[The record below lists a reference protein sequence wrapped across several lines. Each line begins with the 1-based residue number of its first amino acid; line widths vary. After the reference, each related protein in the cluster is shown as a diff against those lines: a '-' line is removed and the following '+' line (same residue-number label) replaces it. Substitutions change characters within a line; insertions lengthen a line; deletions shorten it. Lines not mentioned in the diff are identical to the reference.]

1 MGQPQPW
8 GQNAHS
14 PGRLRPPC
22 QAAPLH
28 PPCGPGGSE
37 ALRRRVLLPWAAGE
51 EPVPLAGG
59 GSVSLQGPAAR
70 PAAHPVLLLSHSADN
85 VMDIGLANEKASQE
99 LSSYSG
105 TFQPAPGNKTVTYL
119 GKFAFDSPS
128 NWCQDNIISLMSAGI
143 LGVPPSSGAL
153 TSTQSSAGSMGPPQG
168 DVDQMY
174 PALPPYS
181 SCSDL
186 YPEPVSFHD
195 PQNNPGLTY
204 SPQDYQAAKPALDS
218 NLFPMIPD
226 YNLYHHPNDM
236 GTITEHKPFQSLDP
250 IRVNPP
256 PITPLETI
264 KAFKDKQI
272 HPGFGGLPQ
281 PPLTLKPIRPRK
293 YPNRPSKTPL
303 HERPHACPAE
313 GCDRRFSRS
322 DELTRHLRIHTGH
335 KPFQCRICM
344 RSFSRSDHLTTH
356 IRTHTGEKPF
366 ACEFCG
372 RKFARSDERKRHAK
386 IHLKQKE
393 KKAEKGSGPPPAA
406 PPATAATTSPP
417 VALAPAVT
425 TSPAA
430 PVGADPAAAPG
441 SLDPVPAPPLAT
453 GSPASA
459 RRDPLPLPQ
468 RRLRSPAPGSPPSI
482 PAPRPRL
489 RSAAGPPRPEP
500 GTPGAASGSK
510 SLYGS
515 GSGPALPAASPARRR
530 RPRERRG
537 GRARR

>member
-1 MGQPQPW
+1 MTGKLVEKL
-8 GQNAHS
+8 
-14 PGRLRPPC
+14 PGTMNTLMNQLPDNLYPEEIPNSLNIFSGNGE
-22 QAAPLH
+22 AAVVH
-28 PPCGPGGSE
+28 YNNQM
-37 ALRRRVLLPWAAGE
+37 AT
-51 EPVPLAGG
+51 
-59 GSVSLQGPAAR
+59 
-70 PAAHPVLLLSHSADN
+70 DN
-85 VMDIGLANEKASQE
+85 VMDIGLAHDKPGQD

-105 TFQPAPGNKTVTYL
+105 SFQPAPGGNKTVTYL

-128 NWCQDNIISLMSAGI
+128 NWCQDNIISLMSTGI
-143 LGVPPSSGAL
+143 LGVPPP
-153 TSTQSSAGSMGPPQG
+153 SAGAQASTGGMVQAQSQG
-168 DVDQMY
+168 DVDGMY

-181 SCSDL
+181 ACGDL
-186 YPEPVSFHD
+186 YPGDPVSFHD
-195 PQNNPGLTY
+195 PQGNAAGLAYPT
-204 SPQDYQAAKPALDS
+204 QDYQGAKQAGGLDG

-226 YNLYHHPNDM
+226 YNLYHGHPNDL
-236 GTITEHKPFQSLDP
+236 GGLPEHKPFQNLDP

-272 HPGFGGLPQ
+272 HPGFGSLQQQQQQQP

-393 KKAEKGSGPPPAA
+393 KKADKGASA
-406 PPATAATTSPP
+406 S
-417 VALAPAVT
+417 
-425 TSPAA
+425 
-430 PVGADPAAAPG
+430 AAAG
-441 SLDPVPAPPLAT
+441 LGGPA
-453 GSPASA
+453 GSPAVSG
-459 RRDPLPLPQ
+459 L
-468 RRLRSPAPGSPPSI
+468 APVVTTC
-482 PAPRPRL
+482 A
-489 RSAAGPPRPEP
+489 
-500 GTPGAASGSK
+500 
-510 SLYGS
+510 
-515 GSGPALPAASPARRR
+515 
-530 RPRERRG
+530 
-537 GRARR
+537 